1 MGKRESFERE
11 KNENEFG
18 RKKEHR
24 DIS

>member
-1 MGKRESFERE
+1 VGKREDFGRR
-11 KNENEFG
+11 KRENEFG